1 MGKKREKMEQAQVV
15 SSDRIKLS
23 REESLK
29 RMREFPKRKGKFIAA
44 IRKGKN
50 RGVSA

>member
-1 MGKKREKMEQAQVV
+1 MVKKHDKND
-15 SSDRIKLS
+15 DRNSVRPERVKLS

-29 RMREFPKRKGKFIAA
+29 RMREFPRRKGKFIAA

>member
-1 MGKKREKMEQAQVV
+1 MAKKRNQIEDVKIVRPERV
-15 SSDRIKLS
+15 KLS

-29 RMREFPKRKGKFIAA
+29 RVREFPKRKGKFIAA